1 MFPNYF
7 QQTDFCYMDEKWT
20 LTPVAKHRGMQY
32 TFSHL
37 EKKDHQHFWTSPAG
51 GRHMTNRI
59 GYIIEAN
66 DHAISTLSLFFS
78 IQYDLWKNPRKMLNT
93 GVPNLP
99 TFATFLRVLKD
110 AESLQIYV
118 CHTDSNKWITN
129 AKNTMADSCMR

>member
-1 MFPNYF
+1 
-7 QQTDFCYMDEKWT
+7 
-20 LTPVAKHRGMQY
+20 
-32 TFSHL
+32 
-37 EKKDHQHFWTSPAG
+37 
-51 GRHMTNRI
+51 MTNRI

-93 GVPNLP
+93 GLSNLP